1 MLCSKCKLNPVRDL
15 AVLLAVSNQ
24 CLEIS
29 CMRMKL
35 HDEGRAGEVGEDEVG
50 EDEVGED
57 EVGEEEVGEDEVG
70 EDEVGEDEVGEVG
83 SLDEVGEERVGEDEA
98 VEVSCSHIIVLG
110 PMKTGTNVLVECL
123 AANVENAIIG
133 QQVWPASNHVCI
145 CNAPILCL
153 VEASYC
159 TGSQPVMLL
168 YST

>member
-35 HDEGRAGEVGEDEVG
+35 H
-50 EDEVGED
+50 
-57 EVGEEEVGEDEVG
+57 
-70 EDEVGEDEVGEVG
+70 DEVGEDEVGEVG

-133 QQVWPASNHVCI
+133 QQVWPASTHVCI